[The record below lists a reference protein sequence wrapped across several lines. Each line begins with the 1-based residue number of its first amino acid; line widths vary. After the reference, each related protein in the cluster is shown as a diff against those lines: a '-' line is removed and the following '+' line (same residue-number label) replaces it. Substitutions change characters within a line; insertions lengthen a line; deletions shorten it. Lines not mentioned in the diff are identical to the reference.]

1 LLVALATSTVLIA
14 GSPADNDPAR
24 ALQRYLERTASVQSV
39 LSQGPVEVEIDASLP
54 SLKKSGRMHALR
66 DMSSP
71 GKLTY
76 QVLSYVG
83 DNVIKKEVIA
93 RYLGAEQKALELGK
107 QRSLEVNQENYEF
120 IYTRSHGS
128 GDWTLHLFELRPRK
142 RRLGLFH
149 GWLWIEARTG
159 LAVRES
165 GRFVKSPSIW
175 VKQIEFLRDYELQDG
190 VSVPVLIQ
198 SSVSTRIVGTALL
211 SLRFGES
218 THEASEGQL
227 ASRDVSTDPSPPS
240 GTQSAPQ
247 LVKSTTGTVGS

>member
-1 LLVALATSTVLIA
+1 VALATSTALIA
-14 GSPADNDPAR
+14 GSPVENDPAR
-24 ALQRYLERTASVQSV
+24 ALQLYLEGAAPGQSV
-39 LSQGPVEVEIDASLP
+39 LGQGPVEVEIDASLP
-54 SLKKSGRMHALR
+54 RLKKSGRMHALR
-66 DMSSP
+66 DMSGP

-83 DNVIKKEVIA
+83 DNMIKKEVIA
-93 RYLGAEQKALELGK
+93 RSLSAERKALELGS
-107 QRSLEVNQENYEF
+107 QQSLEVNQENYEF

-149 GWLWIEARTG
+149 GWLWIEAQTG
-159 LAVRES
+159 LPVRES

-190 VSVPVLIQ
+190 VSVPILIQ

-218 THEASEGQL
+218 THEPSEGQL
-227 ASRDVSTDPSPPS
+227 ASREVSTDPSPPP
-240 GTQSAPQ
+240 GTQSGRQ
-247 LVKSTTGTVGS
+247 LVRSATGTAGS